1 MIEIGAFLFE
11 FCIGNQCKWE
21 SCATTARLLLSVAC
35 DDAKAALFQCARNAA
50 QGALGAT
57 GGALPIK
64 VTSGNYRGLRIF
76 LADHHGTESM
86 ATPDIYYTL
95 DPARKLLSG
104 NLFEM
109 LQAMSALPG
118 KDWYF
123 GGSKGFEGKKGP
135 FGKTPEKLVRD
146 LRESRI
152 DPMGP
157 ERCRPQ

>member
-1 MIEIGAFLFE
+1 MEDVEDEKSF
-11 FCIGNQCKWE
+11 N
-21 SCATTARLLLSVAC
+21 
-35 DDAKAALFQCARNAA
+35 DANAA
-50 QGALGAT
+50 
-57 GGALPIK
+57 P
-64 VTSGNYRGLRIF
+64 

-135 FGKTPEKLVRD
+135 FGKTPEKLVQD

-152 DPMGP
+152 DPMAPVMVSPSPWQRNTALINELPGKT
-157 ERCRPQ
+157 RVA

>member
-1 MIEIGAFLFE
+1 MAEQKLLVF
-11 FCIGNQCKWE
+11 
-21 SCATTARLLLSVAC
+21 RLPDGSGRQLLSVAC

-95 DPARKLLSG
+95 DRARKLLSG

-109 LQAMSALPG
+109 L
-118 KDWYF
+118 
-123 GGSKGFEGKKGP
+123 KGHVRKER
-135 FGKTPEKLVRD
+135 TPEKLVQD

-152 DPMGP
+152 DPLGP

>member
-1 MIEIGAFLFE
+1 MLFTPGIIEIGAFLFE

-76 LADHHGTESM
+76 VADHHGTESM

-95 DPARKLLSG
+95 DRARKLLSG

-109 LQAMSALPG
+109 LQAMS
-118 KDWYF
+118 
-123 GGSKGFEGKKGP
+123 GKKGLRRSWCKI
-135 FGKTPEKLVRD
+135 FENHVRKERTSEKLW
-146 LRESRI
+146 SS
-152 DPMGP
+152 
-157 ERCRPQ
+157 

>member
-1 MIEIGAFLFE
+1 MLSAPCVIEIGAFLFE

-95 DPARKLLSG
+95 DRARKLLSG

-109 LQAMSALPG
+109 L
-118 KDWYF
+118 
-123 GGSKGFEGKKGP
+123 KGHVRKER
-135 FGKTPEKLVRD
+135 TPEKLVQD

-152 DPMGP
+152 DPLGP

>member
-1 MIEIGAFLFE
+1 MMQKLLYFNVQGMLPREHGISKIQL
-11 FCIGNQCKWE
+11 
-21 SCATTARLLLSVAC
+21 TAYFGV
-35 DDAKAALFQCARNAA
+35 QNIV
-50 QGALGAT
+50 
-57 GGALPIK
+57 PIK

-95 DPARKLLSG
+95 DRARKLLSG

-109 LQAMSALPG
+109 L
-118 KDWYF
+118 
-123 GGSKGFEGKKGP
+123 KGHVRKER
-135 FGKTPEKLVRD
+135 TPEKLVQD

-152 DPMGP
+152 DPLGP

>member
-1 MIEIGAFLFE
+1 MEDVEDEKSF
-11 FCIGNQCKWE
+11 N
-21 SCATTARLLLSVAC
+21 
-35 DDAKAALFQCARNAA
+35 DANAA
-50 QGALGAT
+50 
-57 GGALPIK
+57 P
-64 VTSGNYRGLRIF
+64 

-109 LQAMSALPG
+109 L
-118 KDWYF
+118 
-123 GGSKGFEGKKGP
+123 KGHVRKER
-135 FGKTPEKLVRD
+135 TPEKLVQD

-152 DPMGP
+152 DPLGP